1 MLRRFDSL
9 PQVALTLCGAILLA
23 LIVEAE
29 GLRTWA
35 QRLEL
40 GALRSASLA
49 VAEAWADAVR
59 PLGLSAPR
67 AQLLGLKETLTPVFA
82 PALQAPPTLAQR
94 PSVDLP
100 VTPAVETV
108 AEPLA
113 AGSLPA
119 SVTALVA
126 TASMPLAKPVAGP
139 VEGVRPLVLPAE
151 ELRIA
156 LTGDSMMAVGLA
168 PAITR
173 GLGVDK
179 RVQLVRA
186 FRSGTGL
193 SRPEVFDW
201 LDRYPRMLGEVR
213 PDLVICSMGANDAQ
227 NVQVGREVLR
237 FGTPEW
243 DAFYLQRLD
252 DFLNLITADNT
263 RVLWVGMPV
272 MREKGFSRRMAH
284 MNELVQQA
292 LQAHPSVQWLDPNPA
307 LGYADN
313 AFAQYRANA
322 RGKLVKLR
330 ADDGIHMTDEG
341 AGFLVEPIRAWL
353 EAQAAPRP
361 AIDSQPSLAGLPAL

>member
-9 PQVALTLCGAILLA
+9 SHVALTLCGAILLA
-23 LIVEAE
+23 LVIEAE

-40 GALRSASLA
+40 GALRSASLP

-67 AQLLGLKETLTPVFA
+67 AQLLVAKEALTPVFA
-82 PALQAPPTLAQR
+82 PALQAPTTLAQR
-94 PSVDLP
+94 QPAESP
-100 VTPAVETV
+100 VMPAPELVPEPAPASSPPVSSTV
-108 AEPLA
+108 PLA
-113 AGSLPA
+113 EA
-119 SVTALVA
+119 ST
-126 TASMPLAKPVAGP
+126 PLAQPAAASADAS
-139 VEGVRPLVLPAE
+139 RPLVLSAE

-201 LDRYPRMLGEVR
+201 LERYPRMLGEAH

-252 DFLNLITADNT
+252 SFLTLITANDA

-284 MNELVQQA
+284 MNELVRQA

-307 LGYADN
+307 LGYVDN

-361 AIDSQPSLAGLPAL
+361 ATDSRPSLAGLPAL